1 MGAFR
6 QAAKTVAA
14 VLVTAGAPLPEN
26 FEDPGLVFAE
36 HEGAVASLAV
46 SPRWPLVYLIRPN
59 PTRDTLWSFRL
70 VVDKD

>member
-1 MGAFR
+1 VVNTIPAI
-6 QAAKTVAA
+6 
-14 VLVTAGAPLPEN
+14 LVTAGAPLPKKCEV
-26 FEDPGLVFAE
+26 PVLVFAE

-59 PTRDTLWSFRL
+59 PTRDTLWYFRL